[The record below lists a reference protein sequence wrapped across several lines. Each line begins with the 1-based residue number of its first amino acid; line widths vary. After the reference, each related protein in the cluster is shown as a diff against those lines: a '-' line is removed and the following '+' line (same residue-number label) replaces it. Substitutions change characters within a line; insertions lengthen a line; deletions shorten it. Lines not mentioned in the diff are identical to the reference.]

1 MLYTQVE
8 KRSWI
13 APMLLGL
20 SAVVL
25 CATSAALKLP
35 LGGVAAQVLLFL
47 SPLAFGIRGALLV
60 LAIGVLPWSV
70 NTGDTE
76 TGVRLA
82 IIISSIALV
91 QQIVPIVPG
100 YVTTLLVW
108 LACVSPAL
116 SMLKEFAATQP
127 LPTSDPVIVTL
138 LQDVL
143 VTSLAGCLL
152 FNEALWWRLTG
163 RVRYLNANQL
173 IPHLMAATSLT
184 ALFVVALALRQAGL
198 LNAAVQ
204 TQVGMT
210 LGTLI
215 VAAFVLIPTLFGIHI
230 VRSIAASHTT
240 AFASST
246 HTPIDAPARE
256 GQIRK
261 SAPEDAWKIVGGKN
275 TSGPPAPEE
284 KASLELGVCALDGN
298 GSVLFMND
306 NFQRLVGIPERVPL
320 GSSFESCCTTSSL
333 GQYIWQL
340 VSTTAPSVEHSENLR
355 VAGRH
360 DNVKF
365 LQIQLCPHQLA
376 ENTEEGAKSERPPRV
391 IKVADITAKRTIDE
405 RLLRIQRHKALSA
418 CARSAAPQLSKLFT
432 AMLGR
437 ASFATRPG
445 ASQAEALRHIQALCA
460 KGGALVQQLSEL
472 SLPPENAE
480 RHTLNVATAL
490 EERLPLLR
498 GLVPPGINVHCAASA
513 DALPV
518 KLDPAMLT
526 QVLSLVILN
535 ASEAYPDGNGKV
547 SLAFGE
553 EEIDD
558 VVSKLHAGSRPGR
571 FARISISDYG
581 RGMPA
586 EVLARAA
593 NPLLTVRGEFGHIGL
608 DLPSVLAVMSD
619 HDGFMT
625 VESRPERGTTVSLYF
640 PLSTQPIV
648 AEDPHQL
655 SLNNEPPP
663 ANTRVMIVEDSPELR
678 EMLSEMIKCL
688 GYNPIAC
695 DNKESAME
703 LLEAGNVDILVV
715 EESLPGLAAHDLV
728 SQAHAPGS
736 HVKTVL
742 LASGQNSPCED
753 SDTVLLKPFDISQL
767 AKALDD
773 SEQKTLA
780 Q

>member
-1 MLYTQVE
+1 
-8 KRSWI
+8 
-13 APMLLGL
+13 
-20 SAVVL
+20 
-25 CATSAALKLP
+25 
-35 LGGVAAQVLLFL
+35 
-47 SPLAFGIRGALLV
+47 
-60 LAIGVLPWSV
+60 
-70 NTGDTE
+70 
-76 TGVRLA
+76 
-82 IIISSIALV
+82 
-91 QQIVPIVPG
+91 
-100 YVTTLLVW
+100 
-108 LACVSPAL
+108 
-116 SMLKEFAATQP
+116 
-127 LPTSDPVIVTL
+127 
-138 LQDVL
+138 
-143 VTSLAGCLL
+143 
-152 FNEALWWRLTG
+152 
-163 RVRYLNANQL
+163 
-173 IPHLMAATSLT
+173 
-184 ALFVVALALRQAGL
+184 
-198 LNAAVQ
+198 
-204 TQVGMT
+204 
-210 LGTLI
+210 
-215 VAAFVLIPTLFGIHI
+215 
-230 VRSIAASHTT
+230 
-240 AFASST
+240 
-246 HTPIDAPARE
+246 
-256 GQIRK
+256 
-261 SAPEDAWKIVGGKN
+261 
-275 TSGPPAPEE
+275 
-284 KASLELGVCALDGN
+284 
-298 GSVLFMND
+298 
-306 NFQRLVGIPERVPL
+306 
-320 GSSFESCCTTSSL
+320 
-333 GQYIWQL
+333 
-340 VSTTAPSVEHSENLR
+340 
-355 VAGRH
+355 
-360 DNVKF
+360 
-365 LQIQLCPHQLA
+365 
-376 ENTEEGAKSERPPRV
+376 
-391 IKVADITAKRTIDE
+391 
-405 RLLRIQRHKALSA
+405 
-418 CARSAAPQLSKLFT
+418 
-432 AMLGR
+432 
-437 ASFATRPG
+437 
-445 ASQAEALRHIQALCA
+445 
-460 KGGALVQQLSEL
+460 
-472 SLPPENAE
+472 
-480 RHTLNVATAL
+480 VATAL